1 MLIPMERYKN
11 LGRDSRVHYYQIE
24 DTSIEVK
31 FDSSKP
37 YTYSY
42 KKAGKSHVE
51 NMKILATRGS
61 GLNSYINKYVKN
73 LYD

>member
-1 MLIPMERYKN
+1 MEKYKN
-11 LGRDSRVHYYQIE
+11 LGRDSGVQYYQIE
-24 DTSIEVK
+24 DTSIKVK
-31 FDSSKP
+31 FDSSKT
-37 YTYSY
+37 YSYSY

-51 NMKILATRGS
+51 NMKKLAAKGI